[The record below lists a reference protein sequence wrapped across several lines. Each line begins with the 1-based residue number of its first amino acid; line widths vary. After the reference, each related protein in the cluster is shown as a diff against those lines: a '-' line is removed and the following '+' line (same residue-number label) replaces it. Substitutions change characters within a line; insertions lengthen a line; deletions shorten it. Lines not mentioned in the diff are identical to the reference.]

1 MLLYL
6 SSPTIKN
13 HGKMT
18 KETQQPL
25 KGFPITFQLY
35 AHSEEEAEE
44 ARMAIVA
51 FIGQLRQYGRAVT
64 GKKVAQAVA
73 NWDSN
78 PIVKNQILKHFK
90 D

>member
-1 MLLYL
+1 MNDNN
-6 SSPTIKN
+6 K
-13 HGKMT
+13 
-18 KETQQPL
+18 QPL
-25 KGFPITFQLY
+25 KGYSITFQLY

-64 GKKVAQAVA
+64 GKKVAQAVV